1 MNNRIL
7 ALIFTFVTVSGTN
20 LYAQFDQFGF
30 SFKDSEEYSYY
41 PVIVFN
47 YKTNNWEETSQSRVN
62 QCLVGRGLYCPYVAE
77 SESYEGHSLSLK
89 LNPDGS
95 IFTLPNIFEQ
105 YYDLIPDYS
114 FDDLKTSGLS
124 FIHKQATVSGK
135 NN

>member
-1 MNNRIL
+1 MNKSFL

-30 SFKDSEEYSYY
+30 SFKDSDQYSYY
-41 PVIVFN
+41 PVIVYN
-47 YKTNNWEETSQSRVN
+47 YKAQNWEDTSQSRVN
-62 QCLVGRGLYCPYVAE
+62 QCLVGRGLYCPYV
-77 SESYEGHSLSLK
+77 SESQSSEGYSLSLK

-95 IFTLPNIFEQ
+95 IFTLPKIFEQ
-105 YYDLIPDYS
+105 YYELIPDYS

-124 FIHKQATVSGK
+124 ITHRSDTVPGT